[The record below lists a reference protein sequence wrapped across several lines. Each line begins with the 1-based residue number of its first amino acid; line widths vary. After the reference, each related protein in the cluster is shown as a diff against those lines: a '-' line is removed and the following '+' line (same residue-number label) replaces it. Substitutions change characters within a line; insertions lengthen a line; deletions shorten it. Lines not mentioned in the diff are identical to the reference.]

1 MNCTVYLRARKGVFQ
16 LNQREGPRGVGMA
29 LGSGVPV
36 ITILCNVITA
46 LPIHLPMTNPPVG
59 QFFPFGGK
67 SRLTDGRLEESI
79 TEKML

>member
-46 LPIHLPMTNPPVG
+46 LPIHLPMTNPLLGSFSPSVAN
-59 QFFPFGGK
+59 
-67 SRLTDGRLEESI
+67 LD
-79 TEKML
+79 